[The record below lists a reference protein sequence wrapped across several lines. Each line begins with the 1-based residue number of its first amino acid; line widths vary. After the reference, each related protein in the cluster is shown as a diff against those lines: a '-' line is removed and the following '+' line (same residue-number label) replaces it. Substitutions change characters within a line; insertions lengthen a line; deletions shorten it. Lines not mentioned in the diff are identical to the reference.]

1 MADKYISY
9 DAARRTI
16 IGLEMR
22 DCTGCRRYKRGIG
35 DDYCFNEALL
45 AASGAISELP
55 AADVA
60 PIVHAHWIWGKQ
72 ILNRQVCSH
81 CSARFDSLENDRYC
95 PNCGAKM
102 DECEGED
109 NV

>member
-1 MADKYISY
+1 MAEYRELQAAI
-9 DAARRTI
+9 DAI
-16 IGLEMR
+16 IAMERHDFEEDHFPDAEYAYNDGL
-22 DCTGCRRYKRGIG
+22 I
-35 DDYCFNEALL
+35 
-45 AASGAISELP
+45 AAMNAVAAVP

-81 CSARFDSLENDRYC
+81 CSASFDSLENDRYC